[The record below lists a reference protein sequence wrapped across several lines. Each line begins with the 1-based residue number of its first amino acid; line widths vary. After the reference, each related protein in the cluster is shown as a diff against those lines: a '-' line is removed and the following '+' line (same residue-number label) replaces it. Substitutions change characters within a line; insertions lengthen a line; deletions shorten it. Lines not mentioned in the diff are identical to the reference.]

1 MKFAIACTKP
11 SNVDENTGEVLGIE
25 NVYYV
30 YDNETS
36 EVWED
41 SGARVNINPLYKLSY
56 RDAVPVSPTSPL
68 GKTRIKTLKIQL
80 GLSCNYSCE
89 YCSQRFVPN
98 IEHSNTKLLDKFTAS
113 LDSWMKYPP
122 EEVEFWGGE
131 PFVYW
136 KNLKPLA
143 ERLRE
148 KWPLA
153 DFLIITNG
161 SLLTD
166 EIVDWLDELNF
177 SVGLSHDGPG
187 QNVRGPDP
195 FDDPIQHKNIF
206 NMFSKLM
213 PKGKVSINSMIH
225 RENLDR
231 AKIQAYFEN
240 LLGSD
245 SKFNIGEGGFI
256 DVYDEGGLKNTLQ
269 SHAEHL
275 GYRRL
280 TLEQTKDGLNHRFSA
295 VRTRVGEWIDSWG
308 NQRNW
313 SAIGQKCGMDREDTI
328 AVDLN
333 GNVLTCQNVTAVSR
347 APNGKSHRIGH
358 VSQFDKI
365 KLNTSTHWK
374 FRDECA
380 KCPVLQMCKGSCM
393 FLEGEY
399 FKKSCDSAYSDH
411 IPFFAIAFE
420 SVTGAMPYAIKA
432 MDNEYSLPPEREDLW
447 GSNGVQ
453 EASVPSV
460 RKDPITL

>member
-11 SNVDENTGEVLGIE
+11 VLDQNDEIMDIAK
-25 NVYYV
+25 VYYV

-36 EVWED
+36 EIWNED
-41 SGARVNINPLYKLSY
+41 GTLLDVEPIYKVKYNTAKLT
-56 RDAVPVSPTSPL
+56 SPSSPL
-68 GKTRIKTLKIQL
+68 GKGRIKTLKIQL

-98 IEHSNTKLLDKFTAS
+98 IEHANTKLLDKFLES
-113 LDSWMKYPP
+113 IDNWMQYPP

-153 DFLIITNG
+153 DFLVITNG
-161 SLLTD
+161 SLITE
-166 EIVDWLDELNF
+166 EIIDWLDELNF
-177 SVGLSHDGPG
+177 SVGVSHDGPG

-195 FDDPIQHKNIF
+195 LENPEQRENLLKLFERLLPKNKI
-206 NMFSKLM
+206 S
-213 PKGKVSINSMIH
+213 VNSMIH
-225 RENLDR
+225 RENMDR
-231 AKIQAYFEN
+231 HKIQEFFEGI
-240 LLGSD
+240 LGKD
-245 SKFNIGEGGFI
+245 SSFSIGEGSFI
-256 DVYDEGGLKNTLQ
+256 DVYDEGGLKNTLH

-275 GYRRL
+275 GFRRL
-280 TLEQTKDGLNHRFSA
+280 TLDTLHEGQAARFNV
-295 VRTRVGEWIDSWG
+295 VRQRLSEWVDSWG
-308 NQRNW
+308 NKRSW
-313 SAIGQKCGMDREDTI
+313 DALGQKCGMDREDNI

-333 GNVLTCQNVTAVSR
+333 GNVLTCQNVTAVSK

-358 VSQFDKI
+358 VSQYDKI
-365 KLNTSTHWK
+365 KLTTSTHWK

-393 FLEGEY
+393 FLQDEY

-411 IPFFAIAFE
+411 IPFFAKAFE
-420 SVTGAMPYAIKA
+420 HVTGALPFAIKA
-432 MDNEYSLPPEREDLW
+432 LDDNYRLPEEREDLW
-447 GSNGVQ
+447 GSRGQ
-453 EASVPSV
+453 KAIVPET
-460 RKDPITL
+460 RKEPIPL

>member
-11 SNVDENTGEVLGIE
+11 VLDQNDEVLDVAE
-25 NVYYV
+25 VFYV

-36 EVWED
+36 EIWDEAGTPVD
-41 SGARVNINPLYKLSY
+41 VDPLYKVNYGISK
-56 RDAVPVSPTSPL
+56 PTSPNNPL
-68 GKTRIKTLKIQL
+68 GKSRIKTLKIQL

-98 IEHSNTKLLDKFTAS
+98 IEHANTKLLDKFLS
-113 LDSWMKYPP
+113 SIDNWMQHPP
-122 EEVEFWGGE
+122 EVVEFWGGE

-143 ERLRE
+143 EALRT

-153 DFLIITNG
+153 DFLVITNG
-161 SLLTD
+161 SLITED
-166 EIVDWLDELNF
+166 IIDWLDELNF
-177 SVGLSHDGPG
+177 SVGVSHDGPG

-195 FDDPIQHKNIF
+195 LENPEQRNNLLKLFKRLLPKN
-206 NMFSKLM
+206 
-213 PKGKVSINSMIH
+213 KVSLNSMIH
-225 RENLDR
+225 RENMDR
-231 AKIQAYFEN
+231 NKIQEFFESI
-240 LLGSD
+240 LGKD
-245 SKFNIGEGGFI
+245 SRFNIGEGGFI

-275 GYRRL
+275 GFRRL
-280 TLEQTKDGLNHRFSA
+280 TLDALHDGQASRFNV
-295 VRTRVGEWIDSWG
+295 VRQRLGEWVDSWG
-308 NQRNW
+308 NKRSW
-313 SAIGQKCGMDREDTI
+313 DAIGQKCGMDREDNI

-333 GNVLTCQNVTAVSR
+333 GNVLTCQNVTAVSK

-365 KLNTSTHWK
+365 KLTTSTHWK

-393 FLEGEY
+393 FLEDEY

-411 IPFFAIAFE
+411 IPFFAKAFE
-420 SVTGAMPYAIKA
+420 HVTGALPFAIKA
-432 MDNEYSLPPEREDLW
+432 LDDNYRLPEEREDLW
-447 GSNGVQ
+447 GSRGQ
-453 EASVPSV
+453 QAIVPET
-460 RKDPITL
+460 RKDPISL